1 MTAEAF
7 TQRLKLLAQAT
18 SDEAAATLCRAYPG
32 KRLYIPLEI
41 GSNHAIAEL
50 IGIEQARKLV
60 SAYGGFSIEL
70 PTGAGIRQ
78 YQRDQEIIQAYQ
90 EGSAGV
96 SDLATQHQL
105 SPRHIMRIIKTNTD
119 RERAS
124 Q

>member
-18 SDEAAATLCRAYPG
+18 TEDAAAELCRAFPG
-32 KRLYIPLEI
+32 KRLYIPMDIPERHPI
-41 GSNHAIAEL
+41 SEL
-50 IGIEQARKLV
+50 IGYDQAKKLA

-78 YQRDQEIIQAYQ
+78 YQRDQEIVAAYSD
-90 EGSAGV
+90 GTHGV
-96 SDLATQHQL
+96 TELAAQHQL